1 RGGSCYEGLS
11 GAQQLVNQA
20 DSCMDAVVCQDPTKR
35 PTRLRYERLPN
46 EAAVGNPS
54 APNQKH
60 NAVGSLMFAYV
71 VSTDRPRDTGAIVLG
86 PQKRTWNTGCH
97 VSYPTGRDNSDTGF
111 TRAGKVSD
119 YRGKERQLSRNP
131 GDFKHDFRGAG
142 RDRGGLRRNEGQ
154 FSRGRFHDRHGGQR
168 PGHFAE
174 EPEWFS
180 EGPTTVTETIE
191 LGRVLEDEDGD
202 SSVTFARKLATPP
215 ISPTDG
221 GDRETDD
228 VSGHQNTNPNVNQT
242 STARSPQS
250 QLQDSPQ
257 SSPSGETPGSRFR
270 YLFPKPDVNS
280 DKKTSAINDQLLG
293 LLKGASGQSVSSPEK
308 HNGIWIRPES
318 NLNSVLQVENKLRSL
333 LLGHN
338 LPRSTD
344 PFQQKSGQREASTT
358 GNSYATGP
366 KPKILTVEEIEAQLN
381 LSTKPPVSL
390 PMANSQHVEIER
402 PAEQSST
409 LTQTRTSVPST
420 STSNLAPVLHSLAAQ
435 QQHQAMCTKQL
446 QLHNPLVPFGILSN
460 PMVRL
465 PSALLVLY
473 KHGLVFRLERSSSNR
488 ICPAPLLKLD
498 LVTLQPQQ
506 SVESMWISPMR
517 YAAYRTSS
525 LCTNSP
531 SRKSV
536 NWHTEHVDKPAQL
549 RSAISSFIM
558 EELSLPKAIRRNSVL
573 LTQDFHPIRTILH
586 SAVTVCAVTK
596 MGRPV
601 NRSEMAD
608 WLEREFTDRKTNAM
622 SASARINQLQHVD
635 SPTTLGVSDSVHQ
648 GLLRSIGF
656 LFYFVGS
663 TLHPWD
669 SQGNIGTNTSRT
681 SIGSSVIN
689 SVLQNCMNTPL
700 LTDFNNRPSTV
711 LHPHTGP
718 IINALTAPRRPIVKA
733 QQATPISLGS
743 PLSHVG
749 VTNPSDTAGFDGY
762 AQKVCEII
770 ILREVRFHM
779 DRRFFHF
786 PASSHFQ
793 VPGEPLN
800 AGDKPQLS
808 NIFHTGGD
816 EFCIPT
822 PCGPHLG
829 QPVNALTS
837 SNNSNSGSIYLPA
850 KLRASRPQ
858 SENSFAFFS
867 QLVEMDRSGVSSLG
881 CPKTS
886 SAFNHLLSASMKAK
900 TLEEIEH

>member
-1 RGGSCYEGLS
+1 
-11 GAQQLVNQA
+11 
-20 DSCMDAVVCQDPTKR
+20 MDAVVCQDPTER
-35 PTRLRYERLPN
+35 PTRLRYERDAILAIK
-46 EAAVGNPS
+46 EHALV
-54 APNQKH
+54 
-60 NAVGSLMFAYV
+60 
-71 VSTDRPRDTGAIVLG
+71 TDLNVDDTVFRVNTVAQRSGRGKSKCTQSKTQCDRSRDTGTIVLG

-97 VSYPTGRDNSDTGF
+97 VSYPTGRDTNDTGF
-111 TRAGKVSD
+111 TRAGKLSD
-119 YRGKERQLSRNP
+119 YRGKERQLGRNP

-154 FSRGRFHDRHGGQR
+154 SSRGRFHDRHGGQR
-168 PGHFAE
+168 SGHFAE

-215 ISPTDG
+215 ISLTDG
-221 GDRETDD
+221 CDRETDD
-228 VSGHQNTNPNVNQT
+228 VSALQNTNPNMSQT
-242 STARSPQS
+242 GSARSPQS

-308 HNGIWIRPES
+308 HNGILIRPES
-318 NLNSVLQVENKLRSL
+318 NPNSVLQVENKLRSL

-344 PFQQKSGQREASTT
+344 PFQHKSGQREAATA
-358 GNSYATGP
+358 GNSYTTGP

-381 LSTKPPVSL
+381 LSTKPPVSV
-390 PMANSQHVEIER
+390 PMTNSPHTEIER
-402 PAEQSST
+402 PTEQPST
-409 LTQTRTSVPST
+409 LIQTRTSNVTTVPST
-420 STSNLAPVLHSLAAQ
+420 STSNLAPVLHSLAVQ
-435 QQHQAMCTKQL
+435 QPHQGMCTKQL
-446 QLHNPLVPFGILSN
+446 QLRNPLVPFGILSN

-465 PSALLVLY
+465 PSA
-473 KHGLVFRLERSSSNR
+473 
-488 ICPAPLLKLD
+488 
-498 LVTLQPQQ
+498 
-506 SVESMWISPMR
+506 
-517 YAAYRTSS
+517 
-525 LCTNSP
+525 
-531 SRKSV
+531 
-536 NWHTEHVDKPAQL
+536 
-549 RSAISSFIM
+549 
-558 EELSLPKAIRRNSVL
+558 
-573 LTQDFHPIRTILH
+573 
-586 SAVTVCAVTK
+586 
-596 MGRPV
+596 
-601 NRSEMAD
+601 
-608 WLEREFTDRKTNAM
+608 TNAM

-635 SPTTLGVSDSVHQ
+635 PSTTLGVSDSIHQ
-648 GLLRSIGF
+648 
-656 LFYFVGS
+656 GS
-663 TLHPWD
+663 TLHQWD
-669 SQGNIGTNTSRT
+669 SQGNIGKNTSRT

-689 SVLQNCMNTPL
+689 SVLQNCLNTPL
-700 LTDFNNRPSTV
+700 LTDFNNRPSNV

-733 QQATPISLGS
+733 QHTTISLGS
-743 PLSHVG
+743 ALSHMS
-749 VTNPSDTAGFDGY
+749 VTSPSDTAGFDGY
-762 AQKVCEII
+762 TQN
-770 ILREVRFHM
+770 M
-779 DRRFFHF
+779 DRRFFHL

-808 NIFHTGGD
+808 NLFHTGGD
-816 EFCIPT
+816 EFCVPS

-829 QPVNALTS
+829 QPVNALAS

>member
-1 RGGSCYEGLS
+1 
-11 GAQQLVNQA
+11 
-20 DSCMDAVVCQDPTKR
+20 MDAVACLDHTKR
-35 PTRLRYERLPN
+35 PTRLRYERDTILAIKEHALVSDLN
-46 EAAVGNPS
+46 VDDTLFRVNTVAQRSGRGKSKCTPS
-54 APNQKH
+54 KTQC
-60 NAVGSLMFAYV
+60 
-71 VSTDRPRDTGAIVLG
+71 DRPRDTGAIVLG

-131 GDFKHDFRGAG
+131 GDFKQDFRGAG

-202 SSVTFARKLATPP
+202 SSAIFTRKLATPP

-228 VSGHQNTNPNVNQT
+228 VSGLQNTNPNMSQT
-242 STARSPQS
+242 GAARSPQS
-250 QLQDSPQ
+250 QLQDSSQ

-293 LLKGASGQSVSSPEK
+293 LLKGGSGQSVSSPEK
-308 HNGIWIRPES
+308 HNGILNQPEY
-318 NLNSVLQVENKLRSL
+318 NVNSVLQVENKLRSL

-344 PFQQKSGQREASTT
+344 PFQQKSGQREVSTA
-358 GNSYATGP
+358 GNSYTAGP

-381 LSTKPPVSL
+381 LSTKPPVSV
-390 PMANSQHVEIER
+390 PVANLQHAEIER
-402 PAEQSST
+402 PTEQPST
-409 LTQTRTSVPST
+409 LIQTRTPSVTTVHST
-420 STSNLAPVLHSLAAQ
+420 SISNLAPVLHSLAAQ
-435 QQHQAMCTKQL
+435 QQHQAVCTKQL

-460 PMVRL
+460 PVVRL
-465 PSALLVLY
+465 PSA
-473 KHGLVFRLERSSSNR
+473 
-488 ICPAPLLKLD
+488 
-498 LVTLQPQQ
+498 
-506 SVESMWISPMR
+506 
-517 YAAYRTSS
+517 
-525 LCTNSP
+525 
-531 SRKSV
+531 
-536 NWHTEHVDKPAQL
+536 
-549 RSAISSFIM
+549 
-558 EELSLPKAIRRNSVL
+558 
-573 LTQDFHPIRTILH
+573 
-586 SAVTVCAVTK
+586 
-596 MGRPV
+596 
-601 NRSEMAD
+601 
-608 WLEREFTDRKTNAM
+608 TNAM
-622 SASARINQLQHVD
+622 SASARINQLQHAD
-635 SPTTLGVSDSVHQ
+635 LPTTLGVSDSIHQ
-648 GLLRSIGF
+648 
-656 LFYFVGS
+656 GS

-681 SIGSSVIN
+681 PIGSSVIN
-689 SVLQNCMNTPL
+689 SVLQNCLNTPL
-700 LTDFNNRPSTV
+700 LTDFNNRPSNV

-718 IINALTAPRRPIVKA
+718 IINSLTAPRRPIVKV
-733 QQATPISLGS
+733 QQNTPISLGS
-743 PLSHVG
+743 PLSHMG
-749 VTNPSDTAGFDGY
+749 VTSPNDTAGFDGY
-762 AQKVCEII
+762 TQN
-770 ILREVRFHM
+770 M
-779 DRRFFHF
+779 DRRFFHL

-808 NIFHTGGD
+808 NFFHTGGD

-822 PCGPHLG
+822 PCGAHFG
-829 QPVNALTS
+829 QPVNVLTS
-837 SNNSNSGSIYLPA
+837 SNNNNSGSVYLPA
-850 KLRASRPQ
+850 KMRASRPQ

-867 QLVEMDRSGVSSLG
+867 QLVDMDRSGVSSLG

>member
-1 RGGSCYEGLS
+1 
-11 GAQQLVNQA
+11 
-20 DSCMDAVVCQDPTKR
+20 MDAVVCQDPTKR
-35 PTRLRYERLPN
+35 PTRLRYERDTILAIK
-46 EAAVGNPS
+46 EHA
-54 APNQKH
+54 
-60 NAVGSLMFAYV
+60 L
-71 VSTDRPRDTGAIVLG
+71 VSDLNVDDTLFRVNTVAQRSGRGKSKCTQSKTQCDRPRDTGAIVLG

-465 PSALLVLY
+465 PSA
-473 KHGLVFRLERSSSNR
+473 
-488 ICPAPLLKLD
+488 
-498 LVTLQPQQ
+498 
-506 SVESMWISPMR
+506 
-517 YAAYRTSS
+517 
-525 LCTNSP
+525 
-531 SRKSV
+531 
-536 NWHTEHVDKPAQL
+536 
-549 RSAISSFIM
+549 
-558 EELSLPKAIRRNSVL
+558 
-573 LTQDFHPIRTILH
+573 
-586 SAVTVCAVTK
+586 
-596 MGRPV
+596 
-601 NRSEMAD
+601 
-608 WLEREFTDRKTNAM
+608 TNAM

-648 GLLRSIGF
+648 G
-656 LFYFVGS
+656 S

-669 SQGNIGTNTSRT
+669 SQ
-681 SIGSSVIN
+681 GSSVIN

-762 AQKVCEII
+762 AQN
-770 ILREVRFHM
+770 M